1 MKGYGETT
9 KQIRISKGYTQK
21 HVAAHL
27 LTQGAYS
34 KFENNNT
41 EINLGTMH
49 GILQRLGIPF
59 EEFYYIQNGYQ
70 YSQRDEIIIQFYR
83 INTHDEAL
91 LKGLWKKCQ
100 HYLKENKDDLQIN
113 HIATIL
119 DGLIILAKTNDLEQA
134 KTIVE
139 PVWYDLS
146 KHNQL
151 FVTELYM
158 LTTILFLFP
167 LPTVLQIK
175 QFILRHITMYENFRN
190 VSRLH
195 IHLLMNITFVLM
207 RNKNYAKARTEI
219 LNTIILC
226 KKENDFVLLGICY
239 IRKGICLNRLGLI
252 GEKWICK
259 GRNLLKVLEQSTLL
273 ETIEQDMKRF

>member
-34 KFENNNT
+34 KFENNNS

-59 EEFYYIQNGYQ
+59 EEFLYIQHGYQ
-70 YSQRDEIIIQFYR
+70 YSQREEIINQFYR
-83 INTHDEAL
+83 INNNEEAL
-91 LKGLWKKCQ
+91 LIGLRKRCKQ
-100 HYLKENKDDLQIN
+100 YLKNNKDDHQIK

-119 DGLIILAKTNDLEQA
+119 NGLIILAKTNDLEQA

-139 PVWYDLS
+139 PVWHDLS
-146 KHNQL
+146 KYNQL

-158 LTTILFLFP
+158 LNEILFLFP
-167 LPTVLQIK
+167 LPTVLQMK
-175 QFILRHITMYENFRN
+175 PFILRQIAKYENFHG

-195 IHLLMNITFVLM
+195 IKLLMNITLLLM
-207 RNKNYAKARTEI
+207 QNKNYAKARMEI
-219 LNTIILC
+219 LNTICLC
-226 KKENDFVLLGICY
+226 KIDNDFIPLAICY